1 MSPLA
6 WNDAADQ
13 PGPEITSPFRE
24 GNHKRDPSGVGPGE
38 QFEIQ
43 YNVSAHELARA
54 EYYIMRDYLSF
65 MSYKL
70 FTS

>member
-1 MSPLA
+1 LA

-24 GNHKRDPSGVGPGE
+24 GNRKRDPSGVGPGE

-43 YNVSAHELARA
+43 YNASAHELVRA
-54 EYYIMRDYLSF
+54 EYYIMWDNVPF
-65 MSYKL
+65 MLYKL